1 MSTIN
6 KMTIK
11 EMEMINGG
19 EELKVDGTTYHVPT
33 EKDLF
38 KVPNDLCAKVKMHL
52 IKEYANPFIYWLAH

>member
-6 KMTIK
+6 KMNIR

-19 EELKVDGTTYHVPT
+19 DELKVDGNTYHVPT

-38 KVPNDLCAKVKMHL
+38 KVPNDLRVKVTKH
-52 IKEYANPFIYWLAH
+52 IIREYMNPFMYWLAH